1 MNLLRASSDWKG
13 TNKLSLWVA
22 IDDATVSNGCL
33 KVVPE
38 SHGHVFP
45 HEQHTEAIAFDNR
58 VSSSSISDEQ
68 MSVPLAAGSVLFFHD
83 LLLHAS
89 NPNTNGKDRYCM
101 IPTYR
106 SVEDNDPVR
115 VALQDALTHATQ
127 CRSLPLVAWPA
138 GRLSTVA
145 GSTSTSG
152 ISAAMTHAQC
162 FP

>member
-1 MNLLRASSDWKG
+1 MPPDWKG

-38 SHGHVFP
+38 SHGQVFP
-45 HEQHTEAIAFDNR
+45 HEEHTEAIAFDNR
-58 VSSSSISDEQ
+58 VSANSISDEQ

-115 VALQDALTHATQ
+115 VALLYRNSNSCNQML
-127 CRSLPLVAWPA
+127 LPPA
-138 GRLSTVA
+138 GRMASRHSRHCHSLYQHIGVLLQRHTRGV
-145 GSTSTSG
+145 
-152 ISAAMTHAQC
+152 
-162 FP
+162 FL

>member
-1 MNLLRASSDWKG
+1 MAPRLAVYERYCSVPRLSERFVFDRLRDVLLRARPTDWKG

-45 HEQHTEAIAFDNR
+45 HEQHTEAIAFDSR
-58 VSSSSISDEQ
+58 VNGASISDEQ
-68 MSVPLAAGSVLFFHD
+68 MSVPLEAGSVLFFHD

-115 VALQDALTHATQ
+115 IFHGSQALCLPR
-127 CRSLPLVAWPA
+127 RS
-138 GRLSTVA
+138 
-145 GSTSTSG
+145 
-152 ISAAMTHAQC
+152 
-162 FP
+162 

>member
-1 MNLLRASSDWKG
+1 MTFLLRARPTDWKG

-45 HEQHTEAIAFDNR
+45 HEQHTEAIAFDSR
-58 VSSSSISDEQ
+58 VNGASVSDEQ
-68 MSVPLAAGSVLFFHD
+68 MSVPLEAGSVLFFHD

-115 VALQDALTHATQ
+115 VPLAETQ
-127 CRSLPLVAWPA
+127 PVLGFGSLSRSRV
-138 GRLSTVA
+138 
-145 GSTSTSG
+145 GSTDIVLCLPRFHEGTVN
-152 ISAAMTHAQC
+152 
-162 FP
+162 